1 MEPTDQTIQHQMF
14 SLIESWKGSGQS
26 QIVFCKE
33 KEIAYHRFHYWL
45 KKYNDLN
52 GTTSVV
58 PSFSQVRV
66 PSLDSTS
73 GNIEVIYPDGRKL
86 IFYHPVEVSF
96 LRALLD

>member
-1 MEPTDQTIQHQMF
+1 MEATDQTTHQQMF

-26 QIVFCKE
+26 QIMFCKE

-52 GTTSVV
+52 GTTSVA

-66 PSLDSTS
+66 PSLDPRS
-73 GNIEVIYPDGRKL
+73 GNIEVIYPDGRKVV
-86 IFYHPVEVSF
+86 FHHPIEVSF
-96 LRALLD
+96 LRNLLA